1 MKKKALVVCNSKSG
15 HHRGQK
21 KVKKVVA
28 GISDLYDVD
37 VYISEFPKSIT
48 KKIKEEGEN
57 YDLVVTMGGDGTI
70 NEAITGILQI
80 EKRPKMAF
88 VPMGTCNDVCHTYKY
103 KNIKTVIRRIHEG
116 NTQDIDCFKVND
128 GYFIY
133 AFAVGSVSSVTYAS
147 GGSKKFLG
155 KLFYYIRGGAGIFKK
170 SRIPYEM
177 GDIKSEAYVFVVIN
191 SKHLGGFNI
200 KTNHLNDGKLHMYIV
215 DYNKHKNGAF
225 DFGLLMVLGKKS
237 KITHLYEGDSFHLTL
252 GKEMAFNTDGELLAK
267 YDHIDLSVL
276 PKAIT
281 IF

>member
-1 MKKKALVVCNSKSG
+1 MNLC
-15 HHRGQK
+15 
-21 KVKKVVA
+21 
-28 GISDLYDVD
+28 DY
-37 VYISEFPKSIT
+37 
-48 KKIKEEGEN
+48 
-57 YDLVVTMGGDGTI
+57 
-70 NEAITGILQI
+70 
-80 EKRPKMAF
+80 
-88 VPMGTCNDVCHTYKY
+88 C

-237 KITHLYEGDSFHLTL
+237 KITLR
-252 GKEMAFNTDGELLAK
+252 NT
-267 YDHIDLSVL
+267 
-276 PKAIT
+276 
-281 IF
+281 